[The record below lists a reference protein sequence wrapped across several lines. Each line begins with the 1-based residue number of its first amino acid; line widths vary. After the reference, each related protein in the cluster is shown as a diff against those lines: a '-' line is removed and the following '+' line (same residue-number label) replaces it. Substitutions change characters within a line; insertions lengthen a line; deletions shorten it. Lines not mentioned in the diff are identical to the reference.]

1 MAGAVLPATATS
13 IPVLLS
19 LLGSDQAEEPP
30 VVIVDSTEPECKISL
45 LAEAFVISSYK
56 VITDR
61 VNIVLRQ
68 YYLITI

>member
-1 MAGAVLPATATS
+1 MAGAAAVLLPTGPA
-13 IPVLLS
+13 LLS
-19 LLGSDQAEEPP
+19 LLGGDQAEEPP
-30 VVIVDSTEPECKISL
+30 VVIVDSTEPEGKISL